1 MLARRF
7 DNNGIGRMDL
17 LEVFK
22 DSEDVL
28 AFPAGAV
35 IAVEGAE
42 GDHMYV
48 VMKGEV
54 TISVNGRILASASP
68 GEIVGEM
75 ALINS
80 NIRSATVTAKTDCR
94 LALIDQAS
102 FNSLLRHVP
111 DFSLHVMKV
120 LADRLKHAYEVI
132 GV

>member
-1 MLARRF
+1 
-7 DNNGIGRMDL
+7 MDL
-17 LEVFK
+17 MEVFK
-22 DSEDVL
+22 DSEDVVD
-28 AFPAGAV
+28 FPAGSV

-42 GDHMYV
+42 GNHMYV
-48 VMKGEV
+48 VMSGEV
-54 TISVNGRILASASP
+54 TISINDRFLATALS

-80 NIRSATVTAKTDCR
+80 NVRSATLTARTDCR

-120 LADRLKHAYEVI
+120 LADRLEHAY
-132 GV
+132 GVFGR

>member
-1 MLARRF
+1 
-7 DNNGIGRMDL
+7 MDL
-17 LEVFK
+17 MEVFK
-22 DSEDVL
+22 DSEDVVD
-28 AFPAGAV
+28 FPAGSV

-42 GDHMYV
+42 GNHMYV
-48 VMKGEV
+48 VMSGEV
-54 TISVNGRILASASP
+54 NISINKQLLATAVC

-102 FNSLLRHVP
+102 FDSLLRHVP

-120 LADRLKHAYEVI
+120 LADRLKHAYDVI
-132 GV
+132 GL

>member
-1 MLARRF
+1 
-7 DNNGIGRMDL
+7 MDL

-22 DSEDVL
+22 DSEDVVD
-28 AFPAGAV
+28 FPAGSI
-35 IAVEGAE
+35 IADEGAE

-48 VMKGEV
+48 VMDGEV
-54 TISVNGRILASASP
+54 TISINGKTLASALA
-68 GEIVGEM
+68 GEVVGEM

-102 FNSLLRHVP
+102 FNSLLRYVP

-120 LADRLKHAYEVI
+120 LADRLKHAYDVI
-132 GV
+132 GQ